1 MGREFIDRHQE
12 RADLDDAWS
21 SGRPELVVVHGRRRV
36 GKSALLTRFAAGKP
50 FAYYVAAEQLE
61 RDQLADIGRGLGP
74 LSVGFRRGR
83 PPRLAIRDWDEA
95 LAILAEAAS
104 TRRVGLIIDE
114 FPYLV
119 AANRAL
125 PSLLQRWWDS
135 VGSRSNVVI
144 ILAGSQQSMMRSLVS
159 SEGAL
164 YGRPTRA
171 HHLRPFDYYHAGQF
185 ARTWP
190 AEDRVRLYAIAG
202 GIPDYLEEFDTSR
215 PLRDELLRVAFSPAG
230 RLFREGPDLLRAEF
244 SEPRTY
250 ETVLRAIAN
259 GYLTPGE
266 IASQAGL
273 GGANRVTPYLDRLM
287 ELGLVER
294 RVPPPEAGLP
304 RSRNSQYV
312 IADSYLRFYFALV
325 DPWRSAIQAGQG
337 AAVLAQLWGE
347 DLDRFVS
354 RTFEEVV
361 RQHLRRLAGAGS
373 VGPFSSVA
381 FWWFSGG
388 DIDAA
393 AMAGSRLAAA
403 GSAKWTRDQVKPGDL
418 ADLRRDVAIVAPG
431 DRPLLFLYSRS
442 GFDRNLAGAPDVTLV
457 GLRELFAANLDYER
471 AAARRRA

>member
-1 MGREFIDRHQE
+1 VRTDFIDRHQE
-12 RADLDDAWS
+12 RSDLEDAWA

-36 GKSALLTRFAAGKP
+36 GKSALLTRFAAGKAL
-50 FAYYVAAEQLE
+50 AYYVAAEQLE
-61 RDQLADIGRGLGP
+61 RDQLSDIGKVLGP
-74 LSVGFRRGR
+74 MSAGFRRGR
-83 PPRLAIRDWDEA
+83 PPRLAVRDWDEA
-95 LAILAEAAS
+95 LAIVTDAAA
-104 TRRVGLIIDE
+104 TRRVGFIIDE

-125 PSLLQRWWDS
+125 PSLIQRWWDTT
-135 VGSRSNVVI
+135 GSKANVVV

-171 HHLRPFDYYHAGQF
+171 QHLRPFDYYHAGQF
-185 ARTWP
+185 AKAWP
-190 AEDRVRLYAIAG
+190 AEDRVRLYAVAG
-202 GIPDYLEEFDTSR
+202 GLPDYLEEFDTDR
-215 PLRDELLRVAFSPAG
+215 TLHDELLRVAYSPTG
-230 RLFREGPDLLRAEF
+230 RLFREAPDLLRAEF

-259 GYLTPGE
+259 GYLSPGE
-266 IASQAGL
+266 IATQAGL
-273 GGANRVTPYLDRLM
+273 GAANRVTPYLDRLM
-287 ELGLVER
+287 ELGIVER

-312 IADSYLRFYFALV
+312 IADPYLRFYFALV

-337 AAVLAQLWGE
+337 AAVLTQQWGE
-347 DLDRFVS
+347 DFDRFVS
-354 RTFEEVV
+354 RTFEVV
-361 RQHLRRLAGAGS
+361 ARQHLQRLAGTGS

-381 FWWFSGG
+381 FWWFTGG

-418 ADLRRDVAIVAPG
+418 ADLRRDVAMVAPG
-431 DRPLLFLYSRS
+431 DTPRLFLYGRS
-442 GFDRNLAGAPDVTLV
+442 GFDRNLAGVPDVTLV
-457 GLRELFAANLDYER
+457 GLRDLYAADLDYER
-471 AAARRRA
+471 AAARRRP

>member
-12 RADLDDAWS
+12 RADLEDAWA

-36 GKSALLTRFAAGKP
+36 GKSALLTRFAAGKAL
-50 FAYYVAAEQLE
+50 AYYVAAEQLE
-61 RDQLADIGRGLGP
+61 RDQLADIGKVLGP
-74 LSVGFRRGR
+74 MSAGFKRGR

-95 LAILAEAAS
+95 LAIVTDAAA

-125 PSLLQRWWDS
+125 PSLIQRWWDTT
-135 VGSRSNVVI
+135 GSKANVVV

-164 YGRPTRA
+164 YGRPTRGQ
-171 HHLRPFDYYHAGQF
+171 HLRPFDYYHAGQF
-185 ARTWP
+185 AKAWP
-190 AEDRVRLYAIAG
+190 AEDRVRLYAVAG
-202 GIPDYLEEFDTSR
+202 GIPDYLEEFDTDR
-215 PLRDELLRVAFSPAG
+215 PLHDELLRVAYSPTG
-230 RLFREGPDLLRAEF
+230 RLFREAPDLLRAEF
-244 SEPRTY
+244 NEPRTY

-259 GYLTPGE
+259 GYLSPGE
-266 IASQAGL
+266 IATQAGV
-273 GGANRVTPYLDRLM
+273 GAANRVTPYLDRLM
-287 ELGLVER
+287 ELGIVER

-312 IADSYLRFYFALV
+312 IADPYLRFYFALV

-337 AAVLAQLWGE
+337 AAVLVQQWDE
-347 DLDRFVS
+347 DFDRFVS
-354 RTFEEVV
+354 RTFEEVA
-361 RQHLRRLAGAGS
+361 RQHLQRLAGTGS

-381 FWWFSGG
+381 FWWFTGG

-431 DRPLLFLYSRS
+431 DRPRLFLYSRS

-457 GLRELFAANLDYER
+457 GLRDLYAADLDYER

>member
-1 MGREFIDRHQE
+1 MRSDFIDRHQE
-12 RADLDDAWS
+12 RADLDDAWA

-36 GKSALLTRFAAGKP
+36 GKSALLTRFAAGKAL
-50 FAYYVAAEQLE
+50 AYYVAAEQLE
-61 RDQLADIGRGLGP
+61 RDQLADIGKVLGP
-74 LSVGFRRGR
+74 MSAGFKRGR

-95 LAILAEAAS
+95 LAIVTEAAA

-125 PSLLQRWWDS
+125 PSLIQRWWDTT
-135 VGSRSNVVI
+135 GSKANVVV

-171 HHLRPFDYYHAGQF
+171 QHLRPFDYYHAGQF
-185 ARTWP
+185 AKAWP
-190 AEDRVRLYAIAG
+190 AEDRVRLYAVAG
-202 GIPDYLEEFDTSR
+202 GIPDYLEEFDTDR
-215 PLRDELLRVAFSPAG
+215 PLHDELHRVAYSPTG
-230 RLFREGPDLLRAEF
+230 RLFREAPDLLRAEF
-244 SEPRTY
+244 NEPRTY

-259 GYLTPGE
+259 GYLSPGE
-266 IASQAGL
+266 IATQAGL
-273 GGANRVTPYLDRLM
+273 GAANRVTPYLDRLM
-287 ELGLVER
+287 ELGIVER

-312 IADSYLRFYFALV
+312 IADPYLRFYFALV

-337 AAVLAQLWGE
+337 AAVLAQQWGE
-347 DLDRFVS
+347 DFDRFVS
-354 RTFEEVV
+354 RTFEEVA
-361 RQHLRRLAGAGS
+361 RQHLQRLAGTGS

-381 FWWFSGG
+381 FWWFTGG
-388 DIDAA
+388 DIDVA

-418 ADLRRDVAIVAPG
+418 ANLRRDVAIVAPG
-431 DRPLLFLYSRS
+431 DAPRLFLYGRS

-457 GLRELFAANLDYER
+457 GLRELYAANLDYER
-471 AAARRRA
+471 MAARRRP